1 MKKTPKA
8 PAKTAPKTVAAK
20 PAAKKAKIAKTDK
33 IAKTAKAPSAPKAA
47 PAAKV
52 GWSEAIRN
60 ALKEKQGGHGPD
72 GGNVWSGKQRAGSK
86 DPQTL
91 RRGRTD

>member
-1 MKKTPKA
+1 MKKTSKV
-8 PAKTAPKTVAAK
+8 PAKTARKSVTAKPVTKPATKKAK
-20 PAAKKAKIAKTDK
+20 PA
-33 IAKTAKAPSAPKAA
+33 SAPKPA

-52 GWSEAIRN
+52 GWSETIRT
-60 ALKEKQGGHGPD
+60 ALKEKQTGHGPD

-86 DPQTL
+86 DPQSL

>member
-8 PAKTAPKTVAAK
+8 PAKTARKSVTAK
-20 PAAKKAKIAKTDK
+20 PAAKPVAKKAKPA
-33 IAKTAKAPSAPKAA
+33 SAPKPA

-60 ALKEKQGGHGPD
+60 ALKEKQGSHGPD
-72 GGNVWSGKQRAGSK
+72 SGNVWSGKQRSGSK
-86 DPQTL
+86 DPQSL

>member
-1 MKKTPKA
+1 MKKTSKA
-8 PAKTAPKTVAAK
+8 PAKTARKPVAAK
-20 PAAKKAKIAKTDK
+20 PAAKPVAKKAKPA
-33 IAKTAKAPSAPKAA
+33 SAPKPAPA

-52 GWSEAIRN
+52 GWSDAIRN
-60 ALKEKQGGHGPD
+60 ALKEKQTGHGPG